1 MGASDRG
8 YAQRH
13 GANQDPAEAGLESV
27 MVDSAVSGS
36 DVWFV
41 AHTRPR
47 CEKKVVQ
54 YCADLEFQTTL
65 PCYKSVRKYRG
76 KTVSFEKPL
85 FPGYVFLKMPREMR
99 GKIFQSDYVA
109 NLLEVY
115 DQPLFEQQLS
125 DILRALDTGLEIVL
139 APDIG
144 KGTRVNIKTG
154 ALAGMEGWVEERY
167 GFETVLLRLN
177 FIGQAAAVKI
187 NAAELE
193 PI

>member
-1 MGASDRG
+1 MGAGDCG
-8 YAQRH
+8 YAQCH
-13 GANQDPAEAGLESV
+13 GADQDPAEAGLESV
-27 MVDSAVSGS
+27 MADAAASGS
-36 DVWFV
+36 NIWFV

-47 CEKKVVQ
+47 CEKKIVQ
-54 YCADLEFQTTL
+54 YCADLELHTTL

-76 KTVSFEKPL
+76 KTVTFEKPL
-85 FPGYVFLKMPREMR
+85 FLGYVFLKMPPEMR

-144 KGTRVNIKTG
+144 KGSRVNIKTG

-167 GFETVLLRLN
+167 GFDTVLLRLN

-187 NAAELE
+187 NAADLE